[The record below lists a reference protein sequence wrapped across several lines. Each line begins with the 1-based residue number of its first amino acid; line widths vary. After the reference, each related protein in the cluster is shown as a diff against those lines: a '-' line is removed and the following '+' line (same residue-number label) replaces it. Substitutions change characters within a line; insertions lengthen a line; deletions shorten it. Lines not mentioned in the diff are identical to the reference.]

1 MTRHNATWGHPPR
14 KRRRWSPSDIAL
26 FLALLVAGSM
36 VLRVVWVV
44 WVALTTED
52 IGHDW

>member
-14 KRRRWSPSDIAL
+14 KRRRLPSPSDIAL

-36 VLRVVWVV
+36 VLRVVWV
-44 WVALTTED
+44 ALTAED